1 MENKKFKN
9 SKFFQMK
16 GDKGLSTIVITLIII
31 LLSLVAVGIVWL
43 VVNTFIKGGSQGV
56 DINAKCLS
64 VDVEATRVVCS
75 NTTATAV
82 CDVTLAR
89 TGTLQD
95 SIGGVKLLF
104 KNKTSEVTSALIT
117 VSGNVEAL
125 VDKKQTGID
134 TGVTV
139 ADGVDQIEVTPFF
152 LDSSGNEQLCAQTNT
167 FNF

>member
-1 MENKKFKN
+1 MRQNK
-9 SKFFQMK
+9 
-16 GDKGLSTIVITLIII
+16 KGLSTIVVTLIII

-75 NTTATAV
+75 NVTATLI
-82 CDVTLAR
+82 CDVTFTR

-95 SIGGVKLLF
+95 ALGGVKLLF
-104 KNKTSEVTSALIT
+104 KNKTSEITSELIT
-117 VSGNVEAL
+117 VSGNIQAL
-125 VDKKQTGID
+125 VDKKEAGID
-134 TGVTV
+134 TGVAI
-139 ADGVDQIEVTPFF
+139 ADGLDQIQVTPFF
-152 LDSSGNEQLCAQTNT
+152 VDSSGNEQLCSQTDT

>member
-1 MENKKFKN
+1 MKQNK
-9 SKFFQMK
+9 
-16 GDKGLSTIVITLIII
+16 KGLSTIVITLIII

-43 VVNTFIKGGSQGV
+43 VVNTFIKSGSQGV

-64 VDVEATRVVCS
+64 VDVEATRVICT
-75 NTTATAV
+75 NLTTNAL

-95 SIGGVKLLF
+95 PIGGVKLLF
-104 KNKTSEVTSALIT
+104 KNKTSEITSELIT
-117 VSGNVEAL
+117 VLGDVEAL

-134 TGVTV
+134 TGITV
-139 ADGVDQIEVTPFF
+139 ADGVNQIQVTPFF
-152 LDSSGNEQLCAQTNT
+152 MDSSGNEQLCSQTNT